1 MPQGVNMNK
10 KEYKYKEQGQALRNL
25 RIQNTKYNISQV
37 CKIFG
42 KTRSW
47 LSQIE
52 TGLCNV
58 YFDDVER
65 LCKFYGC
72 TLNDFINEYNKLKT
86 KKEN

>member
-1 MPQGVNMNK
+1 MNK
-10 KEYKYKEQGQALRNL
+10 KEYKYKVQGQALRNIRL
-25 RIQNTKYNISQV
+25 QYSKYNITQV
-37 CKIFG
+37 CTLFG

-52 TGLCNV
+52 TGICNV

-65 LCKFYGC
+65 LCKAYGC
-72 TLNDFINEYNKLKT
+72 TLNDFINEYNKLNA